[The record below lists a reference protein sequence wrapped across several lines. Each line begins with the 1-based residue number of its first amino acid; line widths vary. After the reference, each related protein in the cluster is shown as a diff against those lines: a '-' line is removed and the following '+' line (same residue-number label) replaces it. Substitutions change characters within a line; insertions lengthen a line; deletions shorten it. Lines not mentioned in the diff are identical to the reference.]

1 MNNSDLTI
9 LSQAGVTP
17 DSTLS
22 RVVSSR
28 GNIIGM
34 TQVAEEAVLRPKET
48 GAFSHDL
55 RASIAARVARLA
67 GDEALA
73 AYYAAD
79 AGQYAALADPGT
91 PGVQY
96 KELAAV
102 LSFVDKVAN
111 QTREA
116 TADDVAGLQHAGVSD
131 ADIVRL
137 CELVAFLAFQIRVI
151 AGLRLMQ
158 RGTV

>member
-1 MNNSDLTI
+1 MNIFDLTI
-9 LSQAGVTP
+9 LNQAGVTP
-17 DSTLS
+17 DGALS
-22 RVVSSR
+22 RVVSTR

-34 TQVAEEAVLRPKET
+34 TQIAEDAVLRPKEI
-48 GAFSHDL
+48 GAFPHDL
-55 RASIAARVARLA
+55 RAALASRVVRLA

-73 AYYAAD
+73 TYYAAD
-79 AGQYAALADPGT
+79 AGRYAALAEPGN
-91 PGVQY
+91 PGRQH
-96 KELAAV
+96 EGLAAV

-116 TADDVAGLQHAGVSD
+116 AAEDISGLQAAGVAD

-151 AGLRLMQ
+151 SGLRLMN
-158 RGTV
+158 GKSA

>member
-1 MNNSDLTI
+1 MNIFDLTI
-9 LSQAGVTP
+9 LNQAGVTP
-17 DSTLS
+17 DSALS
-22 RVVSSR
+22 GVVSRR

-34 TQVAEEAVLRPKET
+34 TQIAEDAVLRPKEV
-48 GAFSHDL
+48 GAFPHDL
-55 RASIAARVARLA
+55 RAALASRVVRLA

-73 AYYAAD
+73 TYYAAD
-79 AGQYAALADPGT
+79 SGRYAALAEPGN
-91 PGVQY
+91 PGSQH
-96 KELAAV
+96 EGLAAV

-116 TADDVAGLQHAGVSD
+116 AAEDILSLQAADVTD

-151 AGLRLMQ
+151 SGLRLMN
-158 RGTV
+158 GKSA